1 MSTIRTNAI
10 LDSAGGNTA
19 TINGTIPQP
28 NLGFTPV
35 QQGGATN
42 MGANKVYAGWRT
54 DSTGLQVQVDGT
66 VLGRVVH
73 NTSTTFTSGIRQSV
87 ELSAPGDAP
96 LYACRAWVN
105 FNGTGT
111 VAIRAAGNVTSITD
125 VAVGQY
131 AVNFTTAMP
140 DTNYA
145 VVTGTANDSTA
156 TNFGYAGAVPVST
169 SQARIGNWVG
179 AFADASTVS
188 VSILR

>member
-1 MSTIRTNAI
+1 MSTIRANNI

-28 NLGFTPV
+28 DLGFTPV
-35 QQGGATN
+35 QQGGGTN
-42 MGANKVYAGWRT
+42 MGTNKVYIGWRS
-54 DSTGLQVQVDGT
+54 DSQGIQTQVDVTDTGRIVTNLTGT
-66 VLGRVVH
+66 ALAATR
-73 NTSTTFTSGIRQSV
+73 ID
-87 ELSAPGDAP
+87 APGATP